1 MINFF
6 LKKSLQKKN
15 IKLPL
20 QNKFPWINQI
30 DNQIDNLIDQDI
42 NIRINEITD
51 LYQYLLSIEGK
62 IKLKKLY
69 DELISFGYPKEATKL
84 ELDLLIKI
92 FDKSV
97 LNNLLYNPTVGL
109 DIHKNGSEFNLDK
122 VITDNFGVLRSPKGK
137 IFIVGSSN
145 TLLPVITSMILSYI
159 LGNVTV
165 VQLSSLHI
173 NSIPNF
179 INSLSLNVSKY
190 IHFTKLD
197 HNNVEDKSYL
207 QSLLTSIK
215 WDVVNL
221 WGGDESLKYYFGELF
236 QNRYRPRIVSMEPLT
251 GITIIDQSYLKENQT
266 KIASE
271 LSHSI
276 SIMGQQLCSSPTIG
290 FIISNEINDS
300 VESFCNELVLNIEKR
315 YVENNMDESN
325 SIKLDRMLNNA
336 MDGGSRVYRSHK
348 YKNNISVV
356 ESVNNS
362 IFIDN
367 KANNFLDIHQRKNF
381 IEFIKVKNF
390 DDAIKQIRLL
400 PSQYSF
406 KEIQKVQTILPFGN
420 DKFIKKIFNLAKK
433 IGAYRIIDSEFTLLR
448 HSMESLDGYNLIN
461 EFSNQIAVSGK
472 NSKKIN

>member
-15 IKLPL
+15 NKLPL
-20 QNKFPWINQI
+20 HNKFPWLKII
-30 DNQIDNLIDQDI
+30 DNQIDDLIDQDI
-42 NIRINEITD
+42 NFRIDEITD
-51 LYQYLLSIEGK
+51 LYQHLLSIEGK

-179 INSLSLNVSKY
+179 IKSLSLNVSKY

-207 QSLLTSIK
+207 QSLLTSFK

-290 FIISNEINDS
+290 FIISNEINYS

-315 YVENNMDESN
+315 FVENNMDESN

-367 KANNFLDIHQRKNF
+367 KANNF
-381 IEFIKVKNF
+381 
-390 DDAIKQIRLL
+390 
-400 PSQYSF
+400 
-406 KEIQKVQTILPFGN
+406 
-420 DKFIKKIFNLAKK
+420 
-433 IGAYRIIDSEFTLLR
+433 
-448 HSMESLDGYNLIN
+448 
-461 EFSNQIAVSGK
+461 
-472 NSKKIN
+472 